1 MRAQLNTAPKK
12 KRVKSFLLTLGLIL
26 VVGYFVMTIV
36 GLQLSVR
43 ESKTELEQ
51 KKAELTELQAQ
62 NERLQSV
69 VDNEDKSDYIEQVAR
84 EKLGYGMPGEKVFY
98 DITPGA

>member
-1 MRAQLNTAPKK
+1 MRSKRAAAPKK
-12 KRVKSFLLTLGLIL
+12 KRVRSFILTLGLIL
-26 VVGYFVMTIV
+26 LVGSFVISII
-36 GLQLSVR
+36 GDQLSLR
-43 ESKTELEQ
+43 ERRTELEQ
-51 KKAELTELQAQ
+51 KKAELTQQRAE

-69 VDNEDKSDYIEQVAR
+69 VDDEDKSDYIEKIAR

>member
-1 MRAQLNTAPKK
+1 MRAKQNAAPKK
-12 KRVKSFLLTLGLIL
+12 KHVRSFLLTLGLIL
-26 VVGYFVMTIV
+26 FVGYFVMTII
-36 GLQLSVR
+36 GLQFSVR
-43 ESKTELEQ
+43 ESK
-51 KKAELTELQAQ
+51 AELAEKNAELAEIQAQ

>member
-1 MRAQLNTAPKK
+1 MRAKQNAAPKK

-26 VVGYFVMTIV
+26 FVGYFVMTII

-43 ESKTELEQ
+43 ESK
-51 KKAELTELQAQ
+51 AELAQKTAELGELQAQ